1 MTMSYGINTRC
12 IYGEEGEHWD
22 EKHYGALS
30 YPIYQTATFQHPQ
43 VGVSSGY
50 DYSRLSNP
58 TRSQLESVVAS
69 LEKGTHAYA
78 FSSGMAAITV
88 AMEIFSQGAHI
99 IAGDDLYGG
108 SVRLFDNIS
117 RKNGY
122 EVEYVD
128 TSREDVEKYIHPET
142 KAVYIETPT
151 NPMMNV
157 TDIAKAAE
165 ITKKHGI
172 LLIVDNTFL
181 SPYLQNPLELG
192 ADIVIHSGT
201 KFLCG
206 HNDTLSGFV
215 VVKDE
220 ALAERILYVS
230 KTTGANLSPSD
241 SWLVLRGIKTLGIRM
256 ERQQANAAKLAEWL
270 KANPKVKKVYYP
282 GFENHP
288 GHDIMKKQA
297 RGFGSMISFEM
308 ESKESAV
315 KVLNSVKLISFAES
329 LGGVETLL
337 TYPTLQT
344 HPDVPAEVK
353 ERNGI
358 TESLLRL
365 SVGIEDI
372 EDLIADLEK
381 AFA

>member
-12 IYGEEGEHWD
+12 IYGEEREQGD

-58 TRSQLESVVAS
+58 TRNQLESVVAS

-128 TSREDVEKYIHPET
+128 TSREDVEKYIRPET

-157 TDIAKAAE
+157 TDIAKVAE
-165 ITKKHGI
+165 ITSSWIIHFCHRI
-172 LLIVDNTFL
+172 FRTRL
-181 SPYLQNPLELG
+181 SL
-192 ADIVIHSGT
+192 V
-201 KFLCG
+201 
-206 HNDTLSGFV
+206 
-215 VVKDE
+215 
-220 ALAERILYVS
+220 RIL
-230 KTTGANLSPSD
+230 
-241 SWLVLRGIKTLGIRM
+241 
-256 ERQQANAAKLAEWL
+256 
-270 KANPKVKKVYYP
+270 
-282 GFENHP
+282 
-288 GHDIMKKQA
+288 
-297 RGFGSMISFEM
+297 
-308 ESKESAV
+308 
-315 KVLNSVKLISFAES
+315 
-329 LGGVETLL
+329 
-337 TYPTLQT
+337 
-344 HPDVPAEVK
+344 
-353 ERNGI
+353 
-358 TESLLRL
+358 
-365 SVGIEDI
+365 
-372 EDLIADLEK
+372 
-381 AFA
+381 